1 MSSLAVIGCGTAGAA
16 AALLVARS
24 GHDVTVLERVAEPRP
39 IGAGII
45 VQPTGQAI
53 LARLGLFERVAARG
67 SRLDRLFLRTSGG
80 RTLVDLHY
88 AELDPRWF
96 GLGVHRGV
104 LFSALHDSVR
114 VEPRVTRHTGC
125 EVTAIRR
132 DGAKLYADER
142 GPFELVV
149 VADGTLS
156 QLRDDHARRDA
167 AYPWGALWFVA
178 EDQNRVFERELY
190 QVATRAHRLY
200 GMLPTGLGPH
210 GDVPIVSLFWS
221 LRARTLDAWRSA
233 DLAAWKADVRAHDPR
248 AGGVLDAIH
257 APDQLT
263 FARYRDVTMHPWHD
277 RGVVYVGDAAH
288 ATSPQLGQGAN
299 LALLDAAA
307 LADALAVSP
316 SIATALATY
325 SRTRRRH
332 LRHYQMMTR
341 LLTPL
346 FQSDSRVL
354 GLLRDLTFPIAN
366 AIGPLRRE
374 MVRTMCGVSRG
385 FLRAPLPL

>member
-1 MSSLAVIGCGTAGAA
+1 VCAIAVIGCGTAGAA
-16 AALLVARS
+16 TALLLARA
-24 GHDVTVLERVAEPRP
+24 GHDVTVLERVVEPRP
-39 IGAGII
+39 VGAGII
-45 VQPTGQAI
+45 VQPTGQSI
-53 LARLGLFERVAARG
+53 LARLGLLEPIATRG

-80 RTLVDLHY
+80 RTLVDLQY
-88 AELDPRWF
+88 AELDSRWF

-104 LFSALHDSVR
+104 LFAALHDAVR
-114 VEPRVTRHTGC
+114 REPRVTLHTGC
-125 EVTAIRR
+125 TVTAIRR
-132 DGAKLYADER
+132 DGARFYADER

-156 QLRDDHARRDA
+156 QLRDDHVRRDV

-178 EDQNRVFERELY
+178 EDPDRVFERELY
-190 QVATRAHRLY
+190 QVATGAHRLY
-200 GMLPTGLGPH
+200 GILPTGFGPQ
-210 GDVPIVSLFWS
+210 GDVPVVSLFWS
-221 LRARTLDAWRSA
+221 LRARMLDAWRTS

-248 AGGVLDAIH
+248 AAGVLDAIH
-257 APDQLT
+257 APEQLT

-277 RGVVYVGDAAH
+277 RGIVYVGDAAH

-307 LADALAVSP
+307 LADALAAST

-346 FQSDSRVL
+346 FQSESRVL
-354 GLLRDLTFPIAN
+354 GLLRDVTFPLAN
-366 AIGPLRRE
+366 AIRPLRRE

-385 FLRAPLPL
+385 FLRAPYPL